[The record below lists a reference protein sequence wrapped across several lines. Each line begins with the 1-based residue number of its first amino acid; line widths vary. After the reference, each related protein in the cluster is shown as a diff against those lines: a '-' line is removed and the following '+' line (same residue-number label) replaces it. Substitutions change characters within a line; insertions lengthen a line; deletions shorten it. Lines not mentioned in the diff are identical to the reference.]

1 MKKTLVL
8 FAMAAFLVPSCYYD
22 NAEELYGNQIPA
34 CDVSAVTYS
43 QDVSAIVAQNCAYSG
58 CHLNPNAQ
66 AGLDFSTHATVQANS
81 AAIKDRINRP
91 AGAVGA
97 MPPSGPMSACN
108 IEKVTTWID
117 QGALNN

>member
-8 FAMAAFLVPSCYYD
+8 FTFIALLATSCYYD
-22 NAEELYGNQIPA
+22 NAEELYGNQNQV

-43 QDVSAIVAQNCAYSG
+43 QDVNAIIVQNCAYSG
-58 CHLNPNAQ
+58 CHLNPDAQ

-91 AGAVGA
+91 AGTVGA
-97 MPPSGPMSACN
+97 MPTSGPMSACN